1 MIIAYIRV
9 STERQD
15 LENQK
20 KEILRYASKKQIKI
34 NRWIKEIVSGSVSKK
49 ERLLDGTISCMNQ
62 GDTIIVTEISRISRS
77 LLEILTII
85 EDCVKRGII
94 VHSVKEGYT
103 LDNSINS
110 KVLIFTFGLVAEIER
125 SLISIRTKEA
135 LASRKAEGKHLGRPF
150 GSNSKQN
157 ILIFQ
162 KDNIVKMMNNKVTIL
177 QICKLYGV
185 SRTTFDRFRAKH
197 M

>member
-34 NRWIKEIVSGSVSKK
+34 NRWIKEVVSGSVSKK
-49 ERLLDGTISCMNQ
+49 ERLLDGTISCMSQ

-162 KDNIVKMMNNKVTIL
+162 KDNIVKMMNNKVSIL
-177 QICKLYGV
+177 QICKIYGV